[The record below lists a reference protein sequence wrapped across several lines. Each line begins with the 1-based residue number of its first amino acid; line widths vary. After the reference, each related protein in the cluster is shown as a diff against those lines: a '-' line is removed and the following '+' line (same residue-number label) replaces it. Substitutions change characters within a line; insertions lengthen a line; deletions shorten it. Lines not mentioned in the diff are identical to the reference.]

1 MQFIHTAFA
10 LGLSPGVEVNSLA
23 SWCALATQALMPT
36 SGQVALARQAPP
48 HSAADAVRRGAKIAQ
63 VQGSAAV
70 HLLRSSQDPVDFV
83 ARWNL
88 LNEAVP
94 SKHVTRLQWDGASAL
109 RLHHGHRSDAPAAQ
123 SQLYATAAL
132 CAGLGSLGL
141 RLVCKGLVFDGAQV
155 LGQPDSDLRPGTWVI
170 ELLGETKRAAVPNP
184 VSQPVVPPVLAT
196 LWQAL
201 ELEPGRPWTLE
212 QAAQTAELSPRALQR
227 VMAAQG
233 VTWPQW
239 VRAVRLHAA
248 SHRILDGSMALTQVA
263 HELGFSDSAHF
274 SRGFRTAAGMAP
286 SVYRAVAHGRNRWR
300 AV

>member
-1 MQFIHTAFA
+1 MQFIHTPFA
-10 LGLSPGVEVNSLA
+10 LGLSPGVEVSSLA
-23 SWCALATQALMPT
+23 SWCALATQALMPA
-36 SGQVALARQAPP
+36 SGPVALARQTPQ
-48 HSAADAVRRGAKIAQ
+48 HSVADTVRRGVKIAQ

-88 LNEAVP
+88 LNELVP
-94 SKHVTRLQWDGASAL
+94 SQHVTRLQWDGARVL
-109 RLHHGHRSDAPAAQ
+109 RLRHGHRGEESAAP

-155 LGQPDSDLRPGTWVI
+155 LGQADSDLRPGDWMI
-170 ELLGETKRAAVPNP
+170 ELLGETDSTRWPCIAETPAVP
-184 VSQPVVPPVLAT
+184 SMLDALA
-196 LWQAL
+196 QAL
-201 ELEPGRPWTLE
+201 MIDPGRPWTLA

-248 SHRILDGSMALTQVA
+248 SHRILEGSTALTQVA

-274 SRGFRTAAGMAP
+274 SRGFRTAAGMTP
-286 SVYRAVAHGRNRWR
+286 SVYRAVAHGRSGWR
-300 AV
+300 GI